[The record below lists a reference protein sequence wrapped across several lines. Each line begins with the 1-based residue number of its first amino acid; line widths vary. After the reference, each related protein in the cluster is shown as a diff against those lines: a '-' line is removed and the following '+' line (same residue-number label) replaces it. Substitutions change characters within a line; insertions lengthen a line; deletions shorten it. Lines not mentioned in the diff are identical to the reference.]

1 VFSSSLYAYGRM
13 QGGPFVESEVPRPRT
28 VYGVTKL
35 AGEHVLAHL
44 AEHARKSHVTLR
56 YLFVYG
62 PRQFAGMGYKS
73 VILKN
78 FERILRGESPTV
90 YGDGLQ
96 SLDYVYVDDVVDAT
110 IRAMEL
116 DLSGETINI
125 GSGAATTVEGLID
138 RMLAV
143 SRVRLPKLYEAPDWT
158 AGTSRVADPSK
169 AERLLGWRATT
180 TLDAGL
186 ERTHAWMQAEA
197 NAGAT

>member
-1 VFSSSLYAYGRM
+1 M
-13 QGGPFVESEVPRPRT
+13 QGGPFVETEVPRPRT

-44 AEHARKSHVTLR
+44 AERAGKSHVTLR

-78 FERILRGESPTV
+78 FERILRGEAPTV

-96 SLDYVYVDDVVDAT
+96 SLDYVYVDDVVNAT

-116 DLSGETINI
+116 DLSGEPINI
-125 GSGAATTVEGLID
+125 GSGVATTVDRLID
-138 RMLAV
+138 RMLVV
-143 SRVRLPKLYEAPDWT
+143 SQANLPKRYEAPDWT

-180 TLDAGL
+180 TLDEGL
-186 ERTHAWMQAEA
+186 ERTVAWMRADA
-197 NAGAT
+197 NVGAT